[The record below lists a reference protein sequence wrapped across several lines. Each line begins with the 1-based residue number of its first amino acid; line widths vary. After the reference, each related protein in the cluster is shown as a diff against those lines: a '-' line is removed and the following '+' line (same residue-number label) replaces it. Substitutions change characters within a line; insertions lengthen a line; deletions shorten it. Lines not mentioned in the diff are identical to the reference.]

1 MKKVNIVLSILILI
15 LALVCTVF
23 SFFLFQKRTELV
35 VGWEKMAGGI
45 TAASTAM
52 TQTGATV
59 NKDALDHK
67 NKNYKTDD
75 LERNMRT
82 FGNQSRAIVGQR
94 DEFVQNLSDIGKSVG
109 MKEDDVKTTQL
120 IEDCGGSEEEV
131 KGAKAV
137 SKAVTRVVNER
148 NRERARANRYSEKI
162 AEMGGI
168 VGASDSRDPDEVV
181 KSVRGVKRNLDNTRD
196 DLSRTKRDLRQA
208 QNDKS
213 NIERERDDYKSKL
226 YAANREKDSLQKELA
241 KVKRDYKSLTKTEYG
256 DIPLWQPGSDEARA
270 QVVGKVVKVDRDNG
284 YIIIDLNNTLR
295 VTQQVGVTK
304 HRVDPMLQRG
314 LEMVVCRGD
323 LSSSSKVKFIARIK
337 IHSIDDKCTI
347 ANIPAEAA
355 KDIKVG
361 DIVINNAFFEK
372 NLKNETK

>member
-1 MKKVNIVLSILILI
+1 MKIANIVLSILILI

-23 SFFLFQKRTELV
+23 SFFLFQKRTELI

-45 TAASTAM
+45 TGASTTM

-59 NKDALDHK
+59 SKDALDHK

-75 LERNMRT
+75 LERNVRT
-82 FGNQSRAIVGQR
+82 FSNQIRSIVGQR
-94 DEFVQNLSDIGKSVG
+94 DEFVQNLSAIGKAVG

-120 IEDCGGSEEEV
+120 IDDFGGAEDEV

-137 SKAVTRVVNER
+137 TKAVNRVVTER

-162 AEMGGI
+162 SEVGGI
-168 VGASDSRDPDEVV
+168 VGSSDTRNPDEVV
-181 KSVRGVKRNLDNTRD
+181 DSVRRVKRNLDTTRD
-196 DLSRTKRDLRQA
+196 DLNRANRDLRQA

-213 NIERERDDYKSKL
+213 RIERERDDYKSKL
-226 YAANREKDSLQKELA
+226 YDANREKDTLQKELA

-270 QVVGKVVKVDRDNG
+270 QVVGKVVKVDGDNG
-284 YIIIDLNNTLR
+284 YIITDLNNTLR

-323 LSSSSKVKFIARIK
+323 LSSSGKVKFVARIK
-337 IHSIDDKCTI
+337 IHSIDDKCMI

-355 KDIKVG
+355 KEIEVG
-361 DIVINNAFFEK
+361 DTVINNAFFEK